1 MKYREFYER
10 VNGVVRITRLYT
22 KDGVVFKKVIL

>member
-10 VNGVVRITRLYT
+10 VNGVVRITRIYT
-22 KDGVVFKKVIL
+22 KDGVVVRKVIL